1 MALDNFPERRAFSR
15 IAFDQPVLLRVNG
28 RTKPLVT
35 HGVDVSHSGLCVNVP
50 LDARL
55 IRGSRV
61 CVNLAR
67 PTGNPPV
74 IAHKFVWYNA
84 NVVRVDRVSRLLA
97 RIAVI
102 GLQFTCESGDSTGT
116 TGAGWIGPAQG

>member
-1 MALDNFPERRAFSR
+1 MNSLTERRALSR
-15 IAFDQPVLLRVNG
+15 MPLDQPVLLRFEG
-28 RTKPLVT
+28 RTKPLVV
-35 HGVDVSHSGLCVNVP
+35 HGVDVSHSGVCVNVP

-55 IRGSRV
+55 IKGSLV

-74 IAHKFVWYNA
+74 ITRDFVWYNA

-116 TGAGWIGPAQG
+116 TGAGWIGPAKG

>member
-1 MALDNFPERRAFSR
+1 MNSLTERRALSR
-15 IAFDQPVLLRVNG
+15 MPLDQPVLLRFEG
-28 RTKPLVT
+28 RTKPVVV
-35 HGVDVSHSGLCVNVP
+35 HGVDVSHSGVCVNVP

-55 IRGSRV
+55 IEGSHA

-74 IAHKFVWYNA
+74 ITRDFVWYNA

-97 RIAVI
+97 KMAVV
-102 GLQFTCESGDSTGT
+102 GLQFTCESGDPT
-116 TGAGWIGPAQG
+116 GPAASWGFGSAET